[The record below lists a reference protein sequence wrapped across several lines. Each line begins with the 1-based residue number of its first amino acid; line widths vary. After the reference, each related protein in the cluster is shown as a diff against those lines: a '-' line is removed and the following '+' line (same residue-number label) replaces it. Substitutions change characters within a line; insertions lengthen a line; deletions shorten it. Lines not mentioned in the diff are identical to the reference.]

1 MHIGVVTEI
10 WLIWWAIALI
20 HQFWSMNILRE
31 ALYMLE
37 CLNRYVCI
45 AYMSIFLYSFVI
57 VWITHARAH
66 TPMHKHTPMHAYTLT
81 HARTDTHT
89 HKCTHAHTWTHTQCI
104 YMNVSTHKFLMITT
118 GQSISINMVT
128 EVKNL
133 EGCLSRVNLA
143 PRNYT
148 TNNSWWC
155 KIVSWW
161 RKK

>member
-45 AYMSIFLYSFVI
+45 AYMSIFLYSFVV

-66 TPMHKHTPMHAYTLT
+66 IHPRTNTHPCMRTHSRMHVQ
-81 HARTDTHT
+81 THT
-89 HKCTHAHTWTHTQCI
+89 HTHTHTHTQMHPCTYVNTHTMYIHECI
-104 YMNVSTHKFLMITT
+104 NT
-118 GQSISINMVT
+118 QISYDYNRA
-128 EVKNL
+128 KH
-133 EGCLSRVNLA
+133 
-143 PRNYT
+143 
-148 TNNSWWC
+148 
-155 KIVSWW
+155 
-161 RKK
+161 